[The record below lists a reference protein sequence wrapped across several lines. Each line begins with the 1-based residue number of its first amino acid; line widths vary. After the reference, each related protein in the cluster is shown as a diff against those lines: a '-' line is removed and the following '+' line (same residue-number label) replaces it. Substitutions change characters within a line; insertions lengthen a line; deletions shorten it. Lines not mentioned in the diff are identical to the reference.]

1 MNILAGCQL
10 SELSEESR
18 DVFTEDIIE
27 RLNLIS
33 RELIWDQKQ
42 GNRR

>member
-18 DVFTEDIIE
+18 DVFTEDIVE
-27 RLNLIS
+27 RLNLVS
-33 RELIWDQKQ
+33 KELIRGSKT
-42 GNRR
+42 RK